1 MMKYLEISIRAEGSQ
16 EYARMETYIL
26 DTPVEKIRTKKRPM
40 VIICPGG
47 GYEKLSYREGEPIA
61 IHFMNQGYHAC
72 VLRYSVAPAR
82 YPTALLELG
91 TVMKTIHENAEE
103 WRVDTDK
110 LLLMGSSAGAHLAA
124 SMGVFWK
131 KPWLRET
138 LGVDADVLK
147 AAGMVLSYPVIT
159 SDIGMGHL
167 PSFHNLLGER
177 FEEWKEQLSVEKQVN
192 ADTPPAF
199 LWHTM
204 EDATVP
210 VENSFLMA
218 AALKRAGVP
227 AELHV
232 FPEGEHGLSLADRNV
247 ERADG
252 TGVQE
257 ACSQWVALADVWIRR
272 LWEKKDQGR

>member
-1 MMKYLEISIRAEGSQ
+1 M
-16 EYARMETYIL
+16 
-26 DTPVEKIRTKKRPM
+26 
-40 VIICPGG
+40 
-47 GYEKLSYREGEPIA
+47 
-61 IHFMNQGYHAC
+61 
-72 VLRYSVAPAR
+72 
-82 YPTALLELG
+82 
-91 TVMKTIHENAEE
+91 MKTIHENAEE

-257 ACSQWVALADVWIRR
+257 ACSQWISLADVWIRR
-272 LWEKKDQGR
+272 LWEKKGQGR